1 MKRLLLLLCVM
12 LPCVSLA
19 QVRIV
24 KGIVFGPNDTPIE
37 GVDVCAVGSSESTT
51 TDKGGNFELS
61 VSPYATFVEAKMEGY
76 FIARAEIDGSFLML
90 RLKQNKKY
98 WVEKAKAE
106 EAERLAAERAE
117 AARLKAEEEA
127 RIAEQKR
134 IEAERL
140 AAEKAEEEARI
151 AEQKRIEAERL
162 AVERA
167 EAARLKAEEEARIA
181 EQERIEAERLA
192 AEKAEEEARIAEQKR
207 IEAER
212 LAAEMAEAA
221 RLKAEEEARIAEQ
234 ERIEAERLAAERAEA
249 TRLKA
254 EEEVRLAEQKRIEA
268 ERLAAEMAEAARLKA
283 EEEAR
288 IAEQKRVEAE
298 KKLAE
303 KKERRELW
311 SEKQKGYASIVEYES
326 FTGFGEKSNFS
337 NSGVKYIAGYK
348 LNNQLFLG
356 AGLGVNLNYHSGMV
370 DYLQLSDGCYLNPSL
385 ISLPIFAYFKVNIL
399 NRRCSPFIAV
409 ASGVSFSPKQTI
421 HFIVGDAKYSNL
433 SPFINP
439 QLGVNFRIST
449 YRSIYLATGL
459 QFRSVPCCIDYSVHY
474 ATIKPVSGCGLT
486 LQLGFMF

>member
-12 LPCVSLA
+12 LPCVSMA
-19 QVRIV
+19 QDRIV
-24 KGIVFGPNDTPIE
+24 KGIVFGPNDTPFE
-37 GVDVCAVGSSESTT
+37 GVVVCVVGSSESTT

-61 VSPYATFVEAKMEGY
+61 VSPYATFVEAKVEGY
-76 FIARAEIDGSFLML
+76 ITSRAEIDGSFLMI
-90 RLKQNKKY
+90 RLKQDKKY
-98 WVEKAKAE
+98 WEAKAKAE
-106 EAERLAAERAE
+106 AAERLAAEKAEAARLKAEEEARIAEQKRIEAERLAAEKAE

-151 AEQKRIEAERL
+151 AEQKRIET
-162 AVERA
+162 
-167 EAARLKAEEEARIA
+167 
-181 EQERIEAERLA
+181 ERLA
-192 AEKAEEEARIAEQKR
+192 AEKAEAKRVR
-207 IEAER
+207 IELYA
-212 LAAEMAEAA
+212 
-221 RLKAEEEARIAEQ
+221 
-234 ERIEAERLAAERAEA
+234 
-249 TRLKA
+249 
-254 EEEVRLAEQKRIEA
+254 V
-268 ERLAAEMAEAARLKA
+268 
-283 EEEAR
+283 
-288 IAEQKRVEAE
+288 
-298 KKLAE
+298 
-303 KKERRELW
+303 
-311 SEKQKGYASIVEYES
+311 KQKGFASIVEYES

-385 ISLPIFAYFKVNIL
+385 ISLPIFAYFRVNIL
-399 NRRCSPFIAV
+399 NRRCSPFIA
-409 ASGVSFSPKQTI
+409 AAGGVSFSPKQTI

-439 QLGVNFRIST
+439 QLGINFRIST

-459 QFRSVPCCIDYSVHY
+459 QFRSVPYCIKYNVHN

>member
-12 LPCVSLA
+12 LPCVSMA
-19 QVRIV
+19 QGRIV
-24 KGIVFGPNDTPIE
+24 KGIVFGPNDTPFE
-37 GVDVCAVGSSESTT
+37 GVVVCVVGSTESTT

-61 VSPYATFVEAKMEGY
+61 VSPYATFVEAKMEG
-76 FIARAEIDGSFLML
+76 FITTRAEIDGSFLMI
-90 RLKQNKKY
+90 RLKQDKKY
-98 WVEKAKAE
+98 WEEKAKAE
-106 EAERLAAERAE
+106 AAERLAAEKAE

-140 AAEKAEEEARI
+140 AAEKAE
-151 AEQKRIEAERL
+151 
-162 AVERA
+162 
-167 EAARLKAEEEARIA
+167 AARL
-181 EQERIEAERLA
+181 
-192 AEKAEEEARIAEQKR
+192 KAEEEARIAEQKR

-212 LAAEMAEAA
+212 LAAEKAEAA
-221 RLKAEEEARIAEQ
+221 RLKAEEDS
-234 ERIEAERLAAERAEA
+234 
-249 TRLKA
+249 
-254 EEEVRLAEQKRIEA
+254 RLAEQKRIEA
-268 ERLAAEMAEAARLKA
+268 ERLAAEKAETARIKT

-288 IAEQKRVEAE
+288 IAEQKRIEAE

-303 KKERRELW
+303 KLERREQW
-311 SEKQKGYASIVEYES
+311 SETQKGYASIVEYES
-326 FTGFGEKSNFS
+326 FTGFGEKSIFS

-385 ISLPIFAYFKVNIL
+385 ISLPIFAYFRVNIL
-399 NRRCSPFIAV
+399 NRRCSPFIA
-409 ASGVSFSPKQTI
+409 AAGGVSFSPKQTI

-439 QLGVNFRIST
+439 QLGINFRIST

-459 QFRSVPCCIDYSVHY
+459 QFRSVPYCIKYNVHN